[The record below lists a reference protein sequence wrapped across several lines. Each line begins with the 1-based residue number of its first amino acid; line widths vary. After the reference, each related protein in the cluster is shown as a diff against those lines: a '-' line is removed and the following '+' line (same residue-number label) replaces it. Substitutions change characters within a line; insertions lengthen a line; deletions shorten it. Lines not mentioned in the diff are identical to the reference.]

1 MLVRKLQSS
10 AVAGIIRPT
19 LHDIVIFAYSVFD
32 YQPTHGS
39 QECKGFLEH
48 VSRLS
53 YQDSNPLWLQQA
65 ILTTGG
71 GMTAGERAIFL
82 VTIDEEAREDRTD
95 IHPERSQILSVVE
108 RLSIQP
114 LTMSSDLHLRAINH
128 TLQTYRPDAY
138 DSLPPLQEA
147 IQRIHEWHKMES
159 AFKAVKPVF
168 AEYNKWDEYG
178 IVLLFRDMDMA
189 PNQRLVDIHGTTT
202 PWLGDLE
209 LLLERALSPRTLRL
223 WEGQLLPYSF
233 YLERSNAAA
242 MHDITFEQEAASWL
256 GGLGLVRL
264 DTLKERASDGC
275 PEVEI
280 EQGLTTTIFSPE
292 LSYALLQ
299 EGVLTPIM
307 WEFRRV
313 REGPSDRYR
322 PMATRFRTREWLSAA
337 LDKGTV
343 C

>member
-10 AVAGIIRPT
+10 AVAGIVRPT

-39 QECKGFLEH
+39 QECKGKQISRTCVETQL
-48 VSRLS
+48 SRLE
-53 YQDSNPLWLQQA
+53 PLWLQQA
-65 ILTTGG
+65 IFTTGG
-71 GMTAGERAIFL
+71 GMTVGERAIFF
-82 VTIDEEAREDRTD
+82 VTIDEEARQDRTG
-95 IHPERSQILSVVE
+95 IRPERSHIL
-108 RLSIQP
+108 
-114 LTMSSDLHLRAINH
+114 DLHLRAINH

-147 IQRIHEWHKMES
+147 VQRIHEWHKMES

-178 IVLLFRDMDMA
+178 IVLLFRDIDMA
-189 PNQRLVDIHGTTT
+189 PNERIVDIHGTTA

-242 MHDITFEQEAASWL
+242 MHDITFEQEAASRL

-264 DTLKERASDGC
+264 DPLKDRASDGC
-275 PEVEI
+275 PEVET
-280 EQGLTTTIFSPE
+280 EQGRTTTICSPE

-299 EGVLTPIM
+299 ESVLTPIM

-322 PMATRFRTREWLSAA
+322 PMATRFRTREWLSAT

-343 C
+343 Y

>member
-1 MLVRKLQSS
+1 
-10 AVAGIIRPT
+10 
-19 LHDIVIFAYSVFD
+19 
-32 YQPTHGS
+32 
-39 QECKGFLEH
+39 
-48 VSRLS
+48 
-53 YQDSNPLWLQQA
+53 
-65 ILTTGG
+65 
-71 GMTAGERAIFL
+71 
-82 VTIDEEAREDRTD
+82 
-95 IHPERSQILSVVE
+95 
-108 RLSIQP
+108 
-114 LTMSSDLHLRAINH
+114 
-128 TLQTYRPDAY
+128 
-138 DSLPPLQEA
+138 
-147 IQRIHEWHKMES
+147 MES

-178 IVLLFRDMDMA
+178 IVLLFRDIDMA
-189 PNQRLVDIHGTTT
+189 PNERIVDIHGTTA

-242 MHDITFEQEAASWL
+242 MHDITFEQEAASRL
-256 GGLGLVRL
+256 GGLGLVRR
-264 DTLKERASDGC
+264 DPLKDRASDGC

-280 EQGLTTTIFSPE
+280 EQGRTTTICSPE

-322 PMATRFRTREWLSAA
+322 PMATRFRTREWLSAT

-343 C
+343 GCAAWMWTSDWSQVR